1 MLLERRI
8 HEINT
13 LKEKSGPNAG
23 RINPCI
29 HKKPES
35 IINISNIRKIVFH
48 FFHLKRNPDDKY
60 LPLLLM
66 KMCHKL

>member
-23 RINPCI
+23 QINPCI
-29 HKKPES
+29 YKKPD
-35 IINISNIRKIVFH
+35 ISNIRKIVFH